1 VISTSGWEPARA
13 VPEQFDGAINWLEGK
28 VDDGTFDC
36 IYGFMEGG
44 RFQRRQRRF
53 APRGA
58 RPDGGLS
65 AVRLVSWDVRPLLE
79 FKEGVDTLRAKLVE
93 AQAAMAGR

>member
-44 RFQRRQRRF
+44 AVSASSTPIRT
-53 APRGA
+53 A
-58 RPDGGLS
+58 RCS
-65 AVRLVSWDVRPLLE
+65 
-79 FKEGVDTLRAKLVE
+79 T
-93 AQAAMAGR
+93 